1 MEQRDIIKDQI
12 EQAGRVLGKLMT
24 KFLNLDSSANITDEI
39 KATNQQL
46 KSELDIDL
54 DKIILFE
61 KNELRDFVEERNL
74 TEGHLE
80 QLSEYLFKIGKHKIE
95 NNKKESKAYL
105 STALELLEVADDI
118 SQMLSLDRV
127 HRKNEI
133 KDLINTD
140 L

>member
-12 EQAGRVLGKLMT
+12 EQLGRVLGKIVNR
-24 KFLNLDSSANITDEI
+24 FLNLDSSGNITDEI
-39 KATNQQL
+39 KTTNQQL

-54 DKIILFE
+54 DKIIYFT
-61 KNELRDFVEERNL
+61 KNELRDFIKKRNFA
-74 TEGHLE
+74 EGHLE
-80 QLSEYLFKIGKHKIE
+80 QLSEFAFKVGKNKIE
-95 NNKKESKAYL
+95 NNKDESKAYL
-105 STALELLEVADDI
+105 TTALELLEVADDI

-133 KDLINTD
+133 QSLINEI